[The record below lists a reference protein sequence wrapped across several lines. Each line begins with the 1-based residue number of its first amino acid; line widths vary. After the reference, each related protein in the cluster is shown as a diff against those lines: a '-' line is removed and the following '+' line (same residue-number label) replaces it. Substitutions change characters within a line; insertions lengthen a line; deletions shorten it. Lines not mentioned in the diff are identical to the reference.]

1 MFVPYQCQ
9 YHELFEI
16 EDAKK
21 EFCHWSLKL
30 ALCEKKKKRQMRK
43 CPKRTQIT
51 KNAKMPNTA
60 DAKWGGGEGERKN
73 KRKV

>member
-30 ALCEKKKKRQMRK
+30 ALCEKKKRQMRK